1 MKQELLNK
9 ALNNI
14 RERRMKA
21 EDKANCNKKI
31 ALKDDIFNKLY
42 YQYTNLLIENARKRA
57 DNQPVDD
64 NKLNEYKKKYMDRL
78 EILGITEIEPV
89 YSCNKCNDQGIVEG
103 KYCSCLKQEIAKIL
117 IKNSGFSKLED
128 FSNSN
133 FNLFSKEEEIKKV
146 YSLMKEWCNKD
157 SKKKIIYLMGDTGT
171 GKTYL
176 MSCMA
181 NEFIKQG
188 KFTIL
193 TTSFNLFN
201 VFLEYHKTKNE
212 DLLENYLSCEV
223 LFVDDLGSEPFYN
236 NVSREYFYLLINER
250 SMKGLRTVITSNLTP
265 ESLRDR
271 YDERTFSRIIDNN
284 VSVRLKIGDRDL
296 RTQKKT
302 D

>member
-14 RERRMKA
+14 RERRINA
-21 EDKANCNKKI
+21 ENEANRNKKI
-31 ALKDDIFNKLY
+31 ALKDNSFNKLY
-42 YQYTNLLIENARKRA
+42 YQYTNILIENARKKA
-57 DNQPVDD
+57 DNEPVDND
-64 NKLNEYKKKYMDRL
+64 KLEQHKKEYTKRL
-78 EILGITEIEPV
+78 QELNIKGIDPV
-89 YSCNKCNDQGIVEG
+89 YSCNKCNDQGIIDG
-103 KYCSCLKQEIAKIL
+103 KYCNCLKSEITKIL
-117 IKNSGFSKLED
+117 IKNSGFSNLED
-128 FSNSN
+128 FNNSN
-133 FNLFSKEEEIKKV
+133 FELFDKKEEIKKI
-146 YSLMKEWCNKD
+146 YSLMREWCNKD
-157 SKKKIIYLMGDTGT
+157 SKKKIIYLMGNTGT

-201 VFLEYHKTKNE
+201 IFLEYHKTKNE
-212 DLLENYLSCEV
+212 DLLENYLSCEI
-223 LFVDDLGSEPFYN
+223 LFIDDLGSEPFYN
-236 NVSREYFYLLINER
+236 NVSREYFYLIINER
-250 SMKGLRTVITSNLTP
+250 NMKGLRTVITSNLTP

-271 YDERTFSRIIDNN
+271 YDERTFSRIMDNN
-284 VSVRLKIGDRDL
+284 VSVRLKIGDKDL

>member
-271 YDERTFSRIIDNN
+271 YDERTFSRIMDNN